1 MIATEDPKRAAI
13 DHITYSL
20 DQCASLVPLLAEYEA
35 EYPHLAGAVF
45 TSFMTEFRVLY
56 SFLLGQLD
64 SKRRDVHQTDF
75 LSNWSPS
82 KSLAR
87 QRLKVLYD
95 FVNVHVVHLS
105 WGRFRA
111 IRNIEDWLPAEYLD
125 GPRLVAAS
133 YARILSDYLDVLDE
147 FIKRLPSKS
156 DEQQLFFGA
165 AFNAR
170 HKVNTF
176 MGLPSPSPVPPT

>member
-1 MIATEDPKRAAI
+1 MSTTEDPKRTAI
-13 DHITYSL
+13 GHITYSL
-20 DQCASLVPLLAEYEA
+20 DQCASLVPLFAEYEA
-35 EYPHLAGAVF
+35 EHPHLAGAIF

-64 SKRRDVHQTDF
+64 SKRRDAHQTDF
-75 LSNWSPS
+75 LPKWSPS

-87 QRLKVLYD
+87 QRLKELYD
-95 FVNVHVVHLS
+95 FINVHVAHLS
-105 WGRFRA
+105 WGRFRTV
-111 IRNIEDWLPAEYLD
+111 RNIEEWIPAQYLD
-125 GPRLVAAS
+125 GSRLAAAS

-176 MGLPSPSPVPPT
+176 MGLPPPSPVLPT